1 TKEKPFTTY
10 VRFAKLINNMWN
22 IKMNMSKMQLNF
34 KFVNKMLHEWGR
46 FVTAMKLNKGQGNN
60 ARVTGAAS
68 YGGAHNRVGNTNLAQ
83 ERQIKCYNY
92 NDLVYDKVGP
102 SYDLNILSEVH
113 DHENYQDVVC
123 KLYGVHEMHDHVQ
136 PNCVVDSNAECTS
149 DSNMILYDQY
159 VKDNAE
165 SVVHNIVSSVPH
177 DVPLMIINEMH
188 EQTAQ
193 YVSVNAH
200 TKVVNAS
207 LTAKLAIYKEQV
219 ELYKRRAKFELT
231 KRDQKIKE

>member
-1 TKEKPFTTY
+1 MLLEGSELTKEDRESYLYDDFEH
-10 VRFAKLINNMWN
+10 FC
-22 IKMNMSKMQLNF
+22 Q
-34 KFVNKMLHEWGR
+34 NKGETIHDICPVCQAHQQHVEHQDEHVQNAVEFQGR
-46 FVTAMKLNKGQGNN
+46 LNKGQGNN

-193 YVSVNAH
+193 FTEMHDAH
-200 TKVVNAS
+200 TVVHACCLELEAELS
-207 LTAKLAIYKEQV
+207 KLN
-219 ELYKRRAKFELT
+219 
-231 KRDQKIKE
+231 